1 MLSIFLLAE
10 RNRRMELSHFTAL
23 TIFAFCVS
31 IVFSLTSKE
40 SPKERLQYGAT
51 VFLTFLGVAFVL
63 GWVMFPFPR

>member
-1 MLSIFLLAE
+1 
-10 RNRRMELSHFTAL
+10 MELSHFTAL

-51 VFLTFLGVAFVL
+51 VFLTFLGVAFAL
-63 GWVMFPFPR
+63 GWVMFPFPH

>member
-1 MLSIFLLAE
+1 
-10 RNRRMELSHFTAL
+10 MELPHFAAL

-40 SPKERLQYGAT
+40 SPKERLQYGVT
-51 VFLTFLGVAFVL
+51 VFLTFLGVAFGL